1 MNVKLQQKANYT
13 QQQQQTQKLAMTQQ
27 LQQSI
32 QILNY
37 SAEELQSFIE
47 NKSLENPFIEVDNH
61 YQEQYLMR
69 HLSSFQK
76 QNDIQS
82 YINQLP
88 DETLSLYDSLIDQIH
103 LNYRKGILRTRMVQ
117 LVEYIDSNGYVTV
130 PLELLAKDEG
140 TEMEWL
146 DALTLLQQLEP
157 AGIGARNLQEC
168 LLLQIERDDEAPNL
182 AYIVIEEMFDD
193 FANRQW
199 EEIARNYHISL
210 MEVQAISDYILT
222 LDPHPGA
229 IFTQA
234 KELII
239 IPDLTVS
246 NEQGVLSIKN
256 NRQSIPAIRF
266 ASDYY
271 EAMKNQGNK
280 EVDAFVKNKKN
291 EFSWIQRSIE
301 QRMDTVL
308 SVGEYIMNYQRDF
321 FLEDTHPL
329 KPLTLKE
336 VAQALNLHE
345 STVSR
350 AVNGKY
356 IETWF
361 GIYELRTFFVKG
373 MAKENKEAVAVQE
386 VQMELRKIIN
396 DEDKK
401 KPLSD
406 QKIADALNGRGYS
419 ISRRTVAKYRKEL
432 MIESAS
438 RRKRFE

>member
-1 MNVKLQQKANYT
+1 MKLQQQANYT

-32 QILNY
+32 QILSY

-76 QNDIQS
+76 ESDIQN

-103 LNYRKGILRTRMVQ
+103 LNYRKGMLRTRMIQ
-117 LVEYIDSNGYVTV
+117 LVEYIDSNGYITV

-140 TEMEWL
+140 TEVEWL

-182 AYIVIEEMFDD
+182 AYIIIEEKFED

-199 EEIARNYHISL
+199 EDIAKTYHISL
-210 MEVQAISDYILT
+210 AEIQHISDYILT

-234 KELII
+234 KEMII
-239 IPDLTVS
+239 IPDLTMS
-246 NEQGVLSIKN
+246 NNQGVLTIKN
-256 NRQSIPAIRF
+256 NRQSIPSIRF

-271 EAMKNQGNK
+271 EAMKNEENK
-280 EVDAFVKNKKN
+280 EVVRFMANKKN
-291 EFSWIQRSIE
+291 EFSWIQRSVE
-301 QRMDTVL
+301 QRMDTLL

-321 FLEDTHPL
+321 FLEEHHPL

-336 VAQALNLHE
+336 VAQALNIHE

-356 IETWF
+356 VETWF
-361 GIYELRTFFVKG
+361 GIYELRSFFVKG
-373 MAKENKEAVAVQE
+373 IATENKEAVATKE
-386 VQMELRKIIN
+386 IQMELKRIVN
-396 DEDKK
+396 DEDKT

-406 QKIADALNGRGYS
+406 QKIADALNERGYK